1 MVSTTYPVPALAGDC
16 LLTGNAYDLSK
27 GMGWY
32 LTGTLTL
39 PGRPGGPGPGGP
51 GPGSGSPT
59 APTAPVKQ
67 TAAVKLPKWVKR
79 KGRTVLL
86 RRAVVTNAGR
96 TAKARITWSTR
107 KAAKGQKLKYAAART
122 TKKGKVVLRTTGA
135 AKRLYVRLRLSAPA
149 VPGYTAYRFTKR
161 WRAR

>member
-16 LLTGNAYDLSK
+16 LLTGNAYDLFK

-39 PGRPGGPGPGGP
+39 PGRPAGPGPGGP

-59 APTAPVKQ
+59 APTTPVKQ
-67 TAAVKLPKWVKR
+67 TATVKLPKRVKR

-86 RRAVVTNAGR
+86 RRAVVTNAGQ
-96 TAKARITWSTR
+96 TARARVTWSTR

-122 TKKGKVVLRTTGA
+122 TKKGKVVLRTTGT